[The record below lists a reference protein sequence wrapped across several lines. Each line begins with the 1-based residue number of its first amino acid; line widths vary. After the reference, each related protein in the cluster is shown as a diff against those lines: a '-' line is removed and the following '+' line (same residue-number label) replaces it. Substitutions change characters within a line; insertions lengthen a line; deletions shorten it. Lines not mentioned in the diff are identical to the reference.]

1 MVPDEFG
8 SGMKLVRVSSVYTVP
23 VFIRYRY
30 LYISSCVEFIQSKF
44 KMATWNRNLPDNLI
58 QNQSQMRE
66 KRTLAGLMNRWT
78 FFQKSSQRTKQ
89 RKRQR
94 VSTGII
100 LGKNTIESWKRLSS
114 VIPITKLHQNL
125 HTAKIKACSQRIGL
139 LQKSKE

>member
-58 QNQSQMRE
+58 QNQTQMR
-66 KRTLAGLMNRWT
+66 KKITLAGLMNIDGP
-78 FFQKSSQRTKQ
+78 SSTSHHSVQSRENVRGSQ
-89 RKRQR
+89 
-94 VSTGII
+94 
-100 LGKNTIESWKRLSS
+100 LGLY
-114 VIPITKLHQNL
+114 
-125 HTAKIKACSQRIGL
+125 
-139 LQKSKE
+139 